1 MSIIEIRDLT
11 FSYPERN
18 LEAVKQ
24 VSFSVDEGEYIA
36 ILGANG
42 SGKSTLAR
50 LICGYLEPSAGR
62 IIRAQDMR
70 MGLVFQS
77 PGDQIVASVV
87 ETDTAFGPRNLHCSE
102 EEVMHRT
109 VESLDSVGLLE
120 RLLDRTRD
128 LSQGQKQKLAVAGI
142 AALHPTVFVLDESTS
157 MIDPESRSHLLDL
170 MDKWHQQG
178 QTILHITHSLDEAHR
193 AGRVIAMNEGK
204 MIFDGSRQQFMA
216 HTDMEKQLFGEPLP
230 FNTFVSCPSAQWLP
244 TLDNPS
250 NEMPQGFQNDAA
262 LIFRNLTFA
271 YGQDE
276 FAEGQQVER
285 KSLFEN
291 FSLAVE
297 AGRLTALMGPSG
309 CGKST
314 LMEIA
319 AGLLSA
325 PSGEVYSN
333 SRPLLALQDSDHGLF
348 EEFAADDV
356 AFGPRN
362 QGIAGKE
369 LVQKVQFAMG
379 QVGLPYEKF
388 AERQTMSLSGG
399 EKRKVS
405 LAGIIAMEGQVLLFD
420 EPTAGLDAK
429 SRRRVMEMLLS
440 LVQAGKTVLF
450 TTHREDEAMVAHRVV
465 KLAATLPVSI
475 KEVLVEESLMQE
487 ASENQSCF
495 QQACSQ
501 QASSQQRC
509 PKQAFEEIGM
519 LHEQKPLGGVGLL
532 QFLSSFGRS
541 FSSGS
546 NKPSIIQGLPALA
559 KYLLFFA
566 LFIFSFVTKHVVLAG
581 IGVGAVILYGILAR
595 YPLKSGFLS
604 ILKLIPWLLFFFLIQ
619 IFFLPVYATDKILWE
634 AGFLVITDTKVLSG
648 VLLLLHLT
656 AAFISLSVFVFS
668 ISEQEILD
676 GLESLLYPLGKCGL
690 PVRHVTLVAG
700 IVFRF
705 VPLLAQEAALIVK
718 IQLIRGG
725 LGDATG
731 FFAKIRILLPLLI
744 PLTIRTLNQASV
756 LADALTSRYYS

>member
-18 LEAVKQ
+18 LDAVKN
-24 VSFSVDEGEYIA
+24 VSFSVDRGEYIA

-50 LICGYLEPSAGR
+50 LICGYLEPSAGS
-62 IIRAQDMR
+62 ITRAPDMR
-70 MGLVFQS
+70 VGLVFQS

-87 ETDTAFGPRNLHCSE
+87 ETDTAFGPRNLRCSE
-102 EEVMHRT
+102 EEVISRT
-109 VESLDSVGLLE
+109 VGSLDSVGLLE

-128 LSQGQKQKLAVAGI
+128 LSQGQKQKLGVAGI

-170 MDKWHQQG
+170 MDRWHQQG
-178 QTILHITHSLDEAHR
+178 KTILHITHSLEEAHR
-193 AGRVIAMNEGK
+193 AGRVIAMNEGQ

-216 HTDMEKQLFGEPLP
+216 HQDMEKLLFGEPLP
-230 FNTFVSCPSAQWLP
+230 FNTFVSCPSAQWQP
-244 TLDNPS
+244 TLENPS
-250 NEMPQGFQNDAA
+250 DEMPHGFQNDAA
-262 LIFRNLTFA
+262 LIFRNLNFT
-271 YGQDE
+271 YGDNDFTQE
-276 FAEGQQVER
+276 HQREK

-319 AGLLSA
+319 AGLLSVPA
-325 PSGEVYSN
+325 GEVYSN

-369 LVQKVQFAMG
+369 LVKKVQFAME

-405 LAGIIAMEGQVLLFD
+405 LAGIIAMDGQVLLFD

-429 SRRRVMEMLLS
+429 SRRKVMEMLLS
-440 LVQAGKTVLF
+440 LVKAGKTVLF

-475 KEVLVEESLMQE
+475 KEVLVEERLLQE
-487 ASENQSCF
+487 ASQEQDSCE
-495 QQACSQ
+495 
-501 QASSQQRC
+501 
-509 PKQAFEEIGM
+509 PTFEEIGM
-519 LHEQKPLGGVGLL
+519 LHEQKALGGVNLL
-532 QFLSSFGRS
+532 QFLSNFGRS

-546 NKPSIIQGLPALA
+546 NKPSVIQGLPALA
-559 KYLLFFA
+559 KYLLFFG
-566 LFIFSFVTKHVVLAG
+566 LFIFSFVTKHVALAG
-581 IGVGAVILYGILAR
+581 IGVGAVILYGLLAH

-619 IFFLPVYATDKILWE
+619 IFFLPVYPTDIILWE
-634 AGFLVITDTKVLSG
+634 GSFIVITDTKVMSG
-648 VLLLLHLT
+648 ILLLLHLT

-676 GLESLLYPLGKCGL
+676 GLESLLYPFAKCGL

-700 IVFRF
+700 VVFRF

-731 FFAKIRILLPLLI
+731 FIEKIRILLPLLI

-756 LADALTSRYYS
+756 LADALTARYYS

>member
-24 VSFSVDEGEYIA
+24 VSFSVDKGEYIA

-50 LICGYLEPSAGR
+50 LICGYLEPSSGS
-62 IIRAQDMR
+62 IIRTQDMR

-87 ETDTAFGPRNLHCSE
+87 ETDTAFGPRNLRCCE

-128 LSQGQKQKLAVAGI
+128 LSQGQKQKLGVAGI
-142 AALHPTVFVLDESTS
+142 AALHPAVFVLDESTS
-157 MIDPESRSHLLDL
+157 MIDPESRCHLLDL
-170 MDKWHQQG
+170 MDEWHHQG
-178 QTILHITHSLDEAHR
+178 QTILHITHSLEEAHR
-193 AGRVIAMNEGK
+193 AGRVIAMNEGQV
-204 MIFDGSRQQFMA
+204 IFDGSQQQFMA
-216 HTDMEKQLFGEPLP
+216 YTDMEKQLFGEPLP
-230 FNTFVSCPSAQWLP
+230 VNNFVSCPSAQWQPSLE
-244 TLDNPS
+244 NPS
-250 NEMPQGFQNDAA
+250 DEMPQGFQNDAA
-262 LIFRNLTFA
+262 LIFRNMTFA

-276 FAEGQQVER
+276 FTQEHQGEG
-285 KSLFEN
+285 KPLFEN

-325 PSGEVYSN
+325 PVGEVYSN

-388 AERQTMSLSGG
+388 AERQTMTLSGG

-405 LAGIIAMEGQVLLFD
+405 LAGIIAMDGQVLLFD

-429 SRRRVMEMLLS
+429 SRRKVMEMLLA
-440 LVQAGKTVLF
+440 LVKAGKTVLF
-450 TTHREDEAMVAHRVV
+450 TTHREDEALVAHRVV
-465 KLAATLPVSI
+465 KLAATTPVSI
-475 KEVLVEESLMQE
+475 KDVLVEESLLQE
-487 ASENQSCF
+487 AASEQT
-495 QQACSQ
+495 
-501 QASSQQRC
+501 
-509 PKQAFEEIGM
+509 FEEIGM
-519 LHEQKPLGGVGLL
+519 LHQQQPLGGVGLL

-546 NKPSIIQGLPALA
+546 NKPSVIQGLPALA

-566 LFIFSFVTKHVVLAG
+566 LFIFSFVTKHVVTAG
-581 IGVGAVILYGILAR
+581 IGVGAVILYGALAR

-619 IFFLPVYATDKILWE
+619 IFFLPVYDTDKILWE

>member
-24 VSFSVDEGEYIA
+24 VSFSVDKGEYIA
-36 ILGANG
+36 ILGPNG

-50 LICGYLEPSAGR
+50 LICGYLEPSSGS
-62 IIRAQDMR
+62 IIRTQDMR

-87 ETDTAFGPRNLHCSE
+87 ETDTAFGPRNLRCCE

-128 LSQGQKQKLAVAGI
+128 LSQGQKQKLGVAGI
-142 AALHPTVFVLDESTS
+142 AALHPAVFVLDESTS
-157 MIDPESRSHLLDL
+157 MIDPESRCHLLDL
-170 MDKWHQQG
+170 MDEWHHQG
-178 QTILHITHSLDEAHR
+178 QTILHITNSLEEAHR
-193 AGRVIAMNEGK
+193 AGRVIAMNEGQV
-204 MIFDGSRQQFMA
+204 IFDGSQQQFMTY
-216 HTDMEKQLFGEPLP
+216 TDMEKQLFGEPLP
-230 FNTFVSCPSAQWLP
+230 VNNFVSCPSAQWQPSLE
-244 TLDNPS
+244 NPS
-250 NEMPQGFQNDAA
+250 DEMPQGFQNDAA
-262 LIFRNLTFA
+262 LIFRNMTFA

-276 FAEGQQVER
+276 FTQEHQGEG
-285 KSLFEN
+285 KPLFEN

-325 PSGEVYSN
+325 PVGEVYSN

-388 AERQTMSLSGG
+388 AERQTMTLSGG

-405 LAGIIAMEGQVLLFD
+405 LAGIIAMDGQVLLFD

-429 SRRRVMEMLLS
+429 SRRKVMEMLLA
-440 LVQAGKTVLF
+440 LVKAGKTVLF
-450 TTHREDEAMVAHRVV
+450 TTHREDEALVAHRVV
-465 KLAATLPVSI
+465 KLAATTPVSI
-475 KEVLVEESLMQE
+475 KEVLVEESLLQE
-487 ASENQSCF
+487 AASEQT
-495 QQACSQ
+495 
-501 QASSQQRC
+501 
-509 PKQAFEEIGM
+509 FEEIGM
-519 LHEQKPLGGVGLL
+519 LHQQQPLGGVGLL

-546 NKPSIIQGLPALA
+546 NKPSVIQGLPALA

-566 LFIFSFVTKHVVLAG
+566 LFIFSFVTKHVVTAG
-581 IGVGAVILYGILAR
+581 IGVGAVILYGALAR

-619 IFFLPVYATDKILWE
+619 IFFLPVYDTDKILWE

>member
-24 VSFSVDEGEYIA
+24 VSFSVDKGEYIA

-50 LICGYLEPSAGR
+50 LICGYLEPSSGS

-87 ETDTAFGPRNLHCSE
+87 ETDTAFGPRNLRCCE

-128 LSQGQKQKLAVAGI
+128 LSQGQKQKLGVAGI
-142 AALHPTVFVLDESTS
+142 AALHPAVFVLDESTS
-157 MIDPESRSHLLDL
+157 MIDPESRCHLLDL
-170 MDKWHQQG
+170 MDEWHHQG
-178 QTILHITHSLDEAHR
+178 QTILHITHSLEEAHR
-193 AGRVIAMNEGK
+193 AGRVIAMNEGQV
-204 MIFDGSRQQFMA
+204 IFDGSQQQFMTY
-216 HTDMEKQLFGEPLP
+216 TDMEKQLFGEPLP
-230 FNTFVSCPSAQWLP
+230 FNNFVSCPSAQWQPSLE
-244 TLDNPS
+244 NPS
-250 NEMPQGFQNDAA
+250 DEMPQGFQNDAA
-262 LIFRNLTFA
+262 LIFRNMTFA

-276 FAEGQQVER
+276 FTQEHQGEG
-285 KSLFEN
+285 KPLFEN

-325 PSGEVYSN
+325 PVGEVYSN

-388 AERQTMSLSGG
+388 AERQTMTLSGG

-405 LAGIIAMEGQVLLFD
+405 LAGIIAMDGQVLLFD

-429 SRRRVMEMLLS
+429 SRRKVMEMLLA
-440 LVQAGKTVLF
+440 LVKAGKTVLF
-450 TTHREDEAMVAHRVV
+450 TTHREDEALVAHRVV
-465 KLAATLPVSI
+465 KLAATTPVSI
-475 KEVLVEESLMQE
+475 KEVLVEESLLQE
-487 ASENQSCF
+487 AASEQT
-495 QQACSQ
+495 
-501 QASSQQRC
+501 
-509 PKQAFEEIGM
+509 FEEIGM
-519 LHEQKPLGGVGLL
+519 LHQQQPLGGVGLL

-546 NKPSIIQGLPALA
+546 NKPSVIQGLPALA

-566 LFIFSFVTKHVVLAG
+566 LFIFSFVTKHVVTAG
-581 IGVGAVILYGILAR
+581 IGVGAVILYGALAR

-619 IFFLPVYATDKILWE
+619 IFFLPVYDTDKILWE

-676 GLESLLYPLGKCGL
+676 GLENLLYPLGKCGL

>member
-24 VSFSVDEGEYIA
+24 VSFSVDKGEYIA

-50 LICGYLEPSAGR
+50 LICGYLEPSSGS

-87 ETDTAFGPRNLHCSE
+87 ETDTAFGPRNLRCCE

-128 LSQGQKQKLAVAGI
+128 LSQGQKQKLGVAGI

-157 MIDPESRSHLLDL
+157 MIDPESRCHLLDL
-170 MDKWHQQG
+170 MDEWHHQG
-178 QTILHITHSLDEAHR
+178 QTILHITHSLEEAHR
-193 AGRVIAMNEGK
+193 AGRVIAMNEGQV
-204 MIFDGSRQQFMA
+204 IFDGSQQQFMTY
-216 HTDMEKQLFGEPLP
+216 TDMEKQLFGEPLP
-230 FNTFVSCPSAQWLP
+230 VNNFVSCPSAQWQPSLE
-244 TLDNPS
+244 NPS
-250 NEMPQGFQNDAA
+250 DEMPQGFQNDAA
-262 LIFRNLTFA
+262 LIFRNMTFA

-276 FAEGQQVER
+276 FTQEHQGEG
-285 KSLFEN
+285 KPLFEN

-325 PSGEVYSN
+325 PVGEVYSN

-388 AERQTMSLSGG
+388 AERQTMTLSGG

-405 LAGIIAMEGQVLLFD
+405 LAGIIAMDGQVLLFD

-429 SRRRVMEMLLS
+429 SRRKVMEMLLA
-440 LVQAGKTVLF
+440 LVKAGKTVLF
-450 TTHREDEAMVAHRVV
+450 TTHREDEALVAHRVV
-465 KLAATLPVSI
+465 KLAATTPVSI
-475 KEVLVEESLMQE
+475 KEVLVEESLLQE
-487 ASENQSCF
+487 AASEQT
-495 QQACSQ
+495 
-501 QASSQQRC
+501 
-509 PKQAFEEIGM
+509 FEEIGM
-519 LHEQKPLGGVGLL
+519 LHQQQPLGGVGLL

-546 NKPSIIQGLPALA
+546 NKPSVIQGLPALA

-566 LFIFSFVTKHVVLAG
+566 LFIFSFVTKHVVTAG
-581 IGVGAVILYGILAR
+581 IGVGAVILYGALAR

-619 IFFLPVYATDKILWE
+619 IFFLPVYDTDKILWE

>member
-24 VSFSVDEGEYIA
+24 VSFSVDKGEYIA

-50 LICGYLEPSAGR
+50 LICGYLEPSSGS

-87 ETDTAFGPRNLHCSE
+87 ETDTAFGPRNLRCCE

-109 VESLDSVGLLE
+109 VESLDAVGLLE

-128 LSQGQKQKLAVAGI
+128 LSQGQKQKLGVAGI
-142 AALHPTVFVLDESTS
+142 AALHPAVFVLDESTS
-157 MIDPESRSHLLDL
+157 MIDPESRCHLLDL
-170 MDKWHQQG
+170 MDEWHHQG
-178 QTILHITHSLDEAHR
+178 QTILHITHSLEEAHR
-193 AGRVIAMNEGK
+193 AGRVIAMNEGQV
-204 MIFDGSRQQFMA
+204 IFDGSQQQFMA
-216 HTDMEKQLFGEPLP
+216 YTDMEKQLFGEPLP
-230 FNTFVSCPSAQWLP
+230 FNNFVSCPSAQWQPSLE
-244 TLDNPS
+244 NPS
-250 NEMPQGFQNDAA
+250 DEMPQGFQNDAA
-262 LIFRNLTFA
+262 LIFRNMTFA

-276 FAEGQQVER
+276 FTQEHQGEG
-285 KSLFEN
+285 KPLFEN

-325 PSGEVYSN
+325 PVGEVYSN

-369 LVQKVQFAMG
+369 LVEKVQFAMG

-388 AERQTMSLSGG
+388 AERQTMTLSGG

-405 LAGIIAMEGQVLLFD
+405 LAGIIAMDGQVLLFD

-429 SRRRVMEMLLS
+429 SRRKVMEMLLA
-440 LVQAGKTVLF
+440 LVKAGKTVLF
-450 TTHREDEAMVAHRVV
+450 TTHREDEALVAHRVV
-465 KLAATLPVSI
+465 KLAATTPVSI
-475 KEVLVEESLMQE
+475 KEVLVEESLLQE
-487 ASENQSCF
+487 AASEQT
-495 QQACSQ
+495 
-501 QASSQQRC
+501 
-509 PKQAFEEIGM
+509 FEEIGM
-519 LHEQKPLGGVGLL
+519 LHQQQPLGGVGLL

-546 NKPSIIQGLPALA
+546 NKPSVIQSLPALA

-566 LFIFSFVTKHVVLAG
+566 LFIFSFVTKHVVTAG
-581 IGVGAVILYGILAR
+581 IGVGAVILYGALAR

-619 IFFLPVYATDKILWE
+619 IFFLPVYDTDKILWE
-634 AGFLVITDTKVLSG
+634 VGFLVITDTKVLSG

>member
-24 VSFSVDEGEYIA
+24 VSFSVDKGEYIA
-36 ILGANG
+36 ILGPNG

-50 LICGYLEPSAGR
+50 LICGYLEPSSGS

-87 ETDTAFGPRNLHCSE
+87 ETDTAFGPRNLRCCE

-128 LSQGQKQKLAVAGI
+128 LSQGQKQKLGVAGI
-142 AALHPTVFVLDESTS
+142 AALHPAVFVLDESTS
-157 MIDPESRSHLLDL
+157 MIDPESRCHLLDL
-170 MDKWHQQG
+170 MDEWHHQG
-178 QTILHITHSLDEAHR
+178 QTILHITHSLEEAHR
-193 AGRVIAMNEGK
+193 AGRVIAMNEGQV
-204 MIFDGSRQQFMA
+204 IFDGSQQQFM
-216 HTDMEKQLFGEPLP
+216 TYTGMEKQLFGEPLP
-230 FNTFVSCPSAQWLP
+230 VNNFVSCPSAQWQPSLE
-244 TLDNPS
+244 NPS
-250 NEMPQGFQNDAA
+250 DEMPQGFQNDAA
-262 LIFRNLTFA
+262 LIFRNMTFA

-276 FAEGQQVER
+276 FTQEHQGEG
-285 KSLFEN
+285 KPLFEN

-325 PSGEVYSN
+325 PVGEVYSN

-388 AERQTMSLSGG
+388 AERQTMTLSGG

-405 LAGIIAMEGQVLLFD
+405 LAGIIAMDGQVLLFD

-429 SRRRVMEMLLS
+429 SRRKVMEMLLA
-440 LVQAGKTVLF
+440 LVKAGKTVLF
-450 TTHREDEAMVAHRVV
+450 TTHREDEALVAHRVV
-465 KLAATLPVSI
+465 KLAATTPVSI
-475 KEVLVEESLMQE
+475 KEVLVEESLLQE
-487 ASENQSCF
+487 AASEQT
-495 QQACSQ
+495 
-501 QASSQQRC
+501 
-509 PKQAFEEIGM
+509 FEEIGM
-519 LHEQKPLGGVGLL
+519 LHQQQPLGGVGLL

-546 NKPSIIQGLPALA
+546 NKPSVIQGLPALA

-566 LFIFSFVTKHVVLAG
+566 LFIFSFVTKHVVTAG
-581 IGVGAVILYGILAR
+581 IGVGAVILYGALAL

-619 IFFLPVYATDKILWE
+619 IFFLPVYDTDKILWE

>member
-24 VSFSVDEGEYIA
+24 VSFSVDKGEYIA

-50 LICGYLEPSAGR
+50 LICGYLEPSSGS

-87 ETDTAFGPRNLHCSE
+87 ETDTAFGPRNLRCCE

-109 VESLDSVGLLE
+109 VESLDAVGLLE

-128 LSQGQKQKLAVAGI
+128 LSQGQKQKLGVAGI
-142 AALHPTVFVLDESTS
+142 AALHPAVFVLDESTS
-157 MIDPESRSHLLDL
+157 MIDPESRCHLLDL
-170 MDKWHQQG
+170 MDEWHHQG
-178 QTILHITHSLDEAHR
+178 QTILHITHSLEEAHR
-193 AGRVIAMNEGK
+193 AGRVIAMNEGQV
-204 MIFDGSRQQFMA
+204 IFDGSQQQFMA
-216 HTDMEKQLFGEPLP
+216 YTDMEKQLFGEPLP
-230 FNTFVSCPSAQWLP
+230 FNNFVSCPSAQWQPSLE
-244 TLDNPS
+244 NPS
-250 NEMPQGFQNDAA
+250 DEMPQGFQNDAA
-262 LIFRNLTFA
+262 LIFRNMTFA

-276 FAEGQQVER
+276 FTQEHQGEG
-285 KSLFEN
+285 KPLFEN

-325 PSGEVYSN
+325 PVGEVYSN

-369 LVQKVQFAMG
+369 LVDKVQFAMG

-388 AERQTMSLSGG
+388 AERQTMTLSGG

-405 LAGIIAMEGQVLLFD
+405 LAGIIAMDGQVLLFD

-429 SRRRVMEMLLS
+429 SRRKVMEMLLA
-440 LVQAGKTVLF
+440 LVKAGKTVLF
-450 TTHREDEAMVAHRVV
+450 TTHREDEALVAHRVV
-465 KLAATLPVSI
+465 KLAATTPVSI
-475 KEVLVEESLMQE
+475 KEVLVEESLLHE
-487 ASENQSCF
+487 AASEQT
-495 QQACSQ
+495 
-501 QASSQQRC
+501 
-509 PKQAFEEIGM
+509 FEEIGM
-519 LHEQKPLGGVGLL
+519 LHQQQPLGGVGLL

-546 NKPSIIQGLPALA
+546 NKPSVIQGLPALA

-566 LFIFSFVTKHVVLAG
+566 LFIFSFVTKHVVTAG
-581 IGVGAVILYGILAR
+581 IGVGAVILYGALAR

-619 IFFLPVYATDKILWE
+619 IFFLPVYDTDKILWE

>member
-24 VSFSVDEGEYIA
+24 VSFSVDKGEYIA

-50 LICGYLEPSAGR
+50 LICGYLEPSSGS
-62 IIRAQDMR
+62 IIRAQNMR

-87 ETDTAFGPRNLHCSE
+87 ETDTAFGPRNLRCCE

-128 LSQGQKQKLAVAGI
+128 LSQGQKQKLGVAGI
-142 AALHPTVFVLDESTS
+142 AALHPAVFVLDESTS
-157 MIDPESRSHLLDL
+157 MIDPESRCHLLDL
-170 MDKWHQQG
+170 MDEWHHQG
-178 QTILHITHSLDEAHR
+178 QTILHITHSLEEAHR
-193 AGRVIAMNEGK
+193 AGRVIAMNEGQV
-204 MIFDGSRQQFMA
+204 IFDGSQQQFMA
-216 HTDMEKQLFGEPLP
+216 YTDMEKQLFGEPLP
-230 FNTFVSCPSAQWLP
+230 FNNFVSCPSAQWQPSLE
-244 TLDNPS
+244 NPS
-250 NEMPQGFQNDAA
+250 DEMPQGFQNDAA
-262 LIFRNLTFA
+262 LIFRNMTFA

-276 FAEGQQVER
+276 FTQEHQGEG
-285 KSLFEN
+285 KPLFEN

-325 PSGEVYSN
+325 PVGEVYSN

-388 AERQTMSLSGG
+388 AERQTMTLSGG

-405 LAGIIAMEGQVLLFD
+405 LAGIIAMDGQVLLFD

-429 SRRRVMEMLLS
+429 SRRKVMEMLLA
-440 LVQAGKTVLF
+440 LVKAGKTVLF
-450 TTHREDEAMVAHRVV
+450 TTHREDEALVAHRVV
-465 KLAATLPVSI
+465 KLAATTPVSI
-475 KEVLVEESLMQE
+475 KDVLVEESLLQE
-487 ASENQSCF
+487 AASEQT
-495 QQACSQ
+495 
-501 QASSQQRC
+501 
-509 PKQAFEEIGM
+509 FEEIGM
-519 LHEQKPLGGVGLL
+519 LHQQQPLGGVGLL

-546 NKPSIIQGLPALA
+546 NKPSVIQGLPALA

-566 LFIFSFVTKHVVLAG
+566 LFIFSFVTKHVVTAG
-581 IGVGAVILYGILAR
+581 IGVGAVILYGALAR

-619 IFFLPVYATDKILWE
+619 IFFLPVYDTDKILWE

>member
-18 LEAVKQ
+18 LDAVKN
-24 VSFSVDEGEYIA
+24 VSFSVDSGEYIA

-50 LICGYLEPSAGR
+50 LICGYLEPSAG
-62 IIRAQDMR
+62 IITRAPDMPV
-70 MGLVFQS
+70 GLVFQS

-87 ETDTAFGPRNLHCSE
+87 ETDTSFGPRNLRCSE
-102 EEVMHRT
+102 EEVISRT
-109 VESLDSVGLLE
+109 VGSLDSVGLLE

-128 LSQGQKQKLAVAGI
+128 LSQGQKQKLGVAGI

-170 MDKWHQQG
+170 MDRWHQQG
-178 QTILHITHSLDEAHR
+178 KTILHITHSLEEAHR
-193 AGRVIAMNEGK
+193 AGRVIAMNEGQ

-216 HTDMEKQLFGEPLP
+216 HKDMEKLLFGEPLP
-230 FNTFVSCPSAQWLP
+230 FNTFVSCPSAQWSPSLE
-244 TLDNPS
+244 NPS
-250 NEMPQGFQNDAA
+250 EEMPHGFQNDAA
-262 LIFRNLTFA
+262 LIFRNLNFA
-271 YGQDE
+271 YGDNDFTQE
-276 FAEGQQVER
+276 HQGE
-285 KSLFEN
+285 KNSLFEN

-319 AGLLSA
+319 AGLLSV

-369 LVQKVQFAMG
+369 LIKKVKFAME

-405 LAGIIAMEGQVLLFD
+405 LAGIIAMDGQVLLFD

-429 SRRRVMEMLLS
+429 SRRKVMEMLLS
-440 LVQAGKTVLF
+440 LVKAGKTVLF

-465 KLAATLPVSI
+465 KLADTLPVSI
-475 KEVLVEESLMQE
+475 KEVLVEKSLLLKTSQE
-487 ASENQSCF
+487 QECSEQS
-495 QQACSQ
+495 
-501 QASSQQRC
+501 
-509 PKQAFEEIGM
+509 FEEIGM
-519 LHEQKPLGGVGLL
+519 LHQQQALGGVSLL
-532 QFLSSFGRS
+532 QFLSNFGSS

-546 NKPSIIQGLPALA
+546 NKSSVIQGLPALV

-566 LFIFSFVTKHVVLAG
+566 LFIFSFVTKNIALAG
-581 IGVGAVILYGILAR
+581 IGVGAVILYGLLAH
-595 YPLKSGFLS
+595 YPLKTGFLS
-604 ILKLIPWLLFFFLIQ
+604 ILKLIPWVLFFFLIQ
-619 IFFLPVYATDKILWE
+619 IFFLPVYPTDRILWE
-634 AGFLVITDTKVLSG
+634 GNFMVITDTKVMSG
-648 VLLLLHLT
+648 ILLLLHLT

-676 GLESLLYPLGKCGL
+676 GLESLLYPLGKCGF

-700 IVFRF
+700 VVFRF

-731 FFAKIRILLPLLI
+731 FIAKIRILLPLLI

-756 LADALTSRYYS
+756 LADALTAR